1 MLRDIEMVRLE
12 GTGGV
17 CAEKQLLVSCARTRM
32 APEIADQIR
41 KIIAGP
47 LDWDFVLSETTENSV
62 GPLLDLNLR
71 AVVPEVAP
79 AAAMERLKITCRA
92 NTVRCLFLAAELH
105 KILELF
111 RAAGI
116 MAIPYKG
123 PVLAEQAYGNLTL
136 RDFDD
141 LDIILPQRDL
151 MKAHEVMLGF
161 GYQPRFPW
169 ILSKDPKAALVPG
182 EYNYRDEKRRTV
194 VELHTELTLRHFPI
208 APDIDRF
215 AERMVKVMVAGR
227 KVLTFAP
234 EDLLSALCV
243 HGSKDFWERISWIA
257 DVAELIQRQPDLDWD
272 AAFRTADS
280 LRVERM
286 VHLGLALAGDLLQA
300 PMPAEIRKRLGEDNE
315 AVSVAREV
323 MQRTLSRNLPG
334 VSTGGRLR
342 IRRRMVRG
350 ALAGWRYALRLT
362 MVPAE
367 EDWEMVQLPGP
378 LAPLYLVLRPL
389 RLLQKYGW
397 ARRRQDASL

>member
-1 MLRDIEMVRLE
+1 MVRLE
-12 GTGGV
+12 ATGGV

-32 APEIADQIR
+32 VPETAGQIR
-41 KIIAGP
+41 ETTAGP
-47 LDWDFVLSETTENSV
+47 LDWDFVLSEATENSV

-71 AVVPEVAP
+71 AVVPEYVP
-79 AAAMERLKITCRA
+79 AGVSERLKVTCRA

-116 MAIPYKG
+116 VAIPYKG

-141 LDIILPQRDL
+141 LDIVVPQRDL
-151 MKAHEVMLGF
+151 TKAHEVMLGL
-161 GYQPRFPW
+161 GYQGRFPW
-169 ILSKDPKAALVPG
+169 ILSQDSRTALVPG
-182 EYNYRDEKRRTV
+182 EYNYRDEKRRAV
-194 VELHTELTLRHFPI
+194 VELHTELTLRHFPV
-208 APDIDRF
+208 APDIDQF
-215 AERMVKVMVAGR
+215 AQRLVKVMVAGQE
-227 KVLTFAP
+227 VPTFAP

-257 DVAELIQRQPDLDWD
+257 DVAELIQRHADLDWD
-272 AAFRTADS
+272 AAFRTAES

-286 VHLGLALAGDLLQA
+286 VHLGLALADDLLQA
-300 PMPAEIRKRLGEDNE
+300 PMPAEIRKRVREDGE

-323 MQRTLSRNLPG
+323 EQRTLSRDLPG
-334 VSTGGRLR
+334 ASTGGRLR
-342 IRRRMVRG
+342 FRRRMVQG
-350 ALAGWRYALRLT
+350 MLAGWRYSLRLA

-389 RLLQKYGW
+389 RLLHKYGW
-397 ARRRQDASL
+397 IRRGQNASL